1 MQGSALHDRPDR
13 ADGGHNDRRPEFPD
27 GAGQERLTG
36 EAGGSAG
43 FRIEPIYRIRA
54 CIDQVTARG
63 LERCKKISIGMRR
76 LHQVEGVANSTI
88 EAGIAAVEESTG
100 GRRSLSDE
108 EQSETVRQVAT
119 PKLLARAQG

>member
-1 MQGSALHDRPDR
+1 MSCPSAGIGKIEQTAAPAAMQRSALHDRPDR

-76 LHQVEGVANSTI
+76 LHQWKASR
-88 EAGIAAVEESTG
+88 IA
-100 GRRSLSDE
+100 R
-108 EQSETVRQVAT
+108 
-119 PKLLARAQG
+119 